1 MSEQQQQKTPKEIKG
16 ELLDI
21 FESTG
26 FEASQIQSSYED
38 NFTFEH
44 KNITYNINWSGG
56 YNDVVYSI
64 VEIED
69 CDFSTQFLEWEN
81 WIEDVPYFEDYLNA
95 IKSGRWNILRK
106 VWMALDDLEDDTIGK
121 LPVEFEDILKEK
133 YPLYKNS
140 TDSPDLNGW
149 LNGEEV
155 SILDIKILSTEL
167 PKEKTSILDQ
177 DLITFL
183 GETVSDI
190 SYSSKSE
197 ARKAI
202 KSGAVTINGIKIL
215 DGSALVRSVGVL
227 HDDYI
232 LIRRGKKNYSLVKL
246 EPSK

>member
-1 MSEQQQQKTPKEIKG
+1 
-16 ELLDI
+16 
-21 FESTG
+21 
-26 FEASQIQSSYED
+26 
-38 NFTFEH
+38 
-44 KNITYNINWSGG
+44 
-56 YNDVVYSI
+56 
-64 VEIED
+64 
-69 CDFSTQFLEWEN
+69 
-81 WIEDVPYFEDYLNA
+81 
-95 IKSGRWNILRK
+95 
-106 VWMALDDLEDDTIGK
+106 LDDLEDDTIGK

-133 YPLYKNS
+133 YPLYRNS

-227 HDDYI
+227 HDNYI